1 MTVGERG
8 LPQCRRKF
16 KKSSDGGFLS
26 SPKRFKRDAPHAV
39 SRAAAGKVGAA
50 YPEAETMNAMK
61 IAINGMGIAGPAL
74 AYWLHRFGHEPTLIE
89 KAPGPRPG
97 GYLVDCWGLGYDQAE
112 KMGILPELLAL
123 GYHVQQVRW
132 VNAAGKTSAK
142 FNPEILSHMVND
154 RFVTVERGDLA
165 MAIYRKVEGKVEI
178 IFGDSIATIDEKE
191 DRVDVT
197 FEHAESRSFDLVV
210 GADGL
215 HSRVRDLVFGP
226 MEQFEK
232 YLEMRV
238 AAVEVSGYQPR
249 EELAFIS
256 HTEPKRQVSRFSKRD
271 DKTLFLLGIREPLVG
286 PGVPHTDQEKRDE
299 LKAGFA
305 GMGWECPQILAALD
319 NMNHIYYDVVS
330 QIHMDHWT
338 QGRVALVGDA
348 AGCLSLLAG
357 EGTGMGM
364 LGAYV
369 LAGELAL
376 AGDDYTTAF
385 NNFEKRLQPII
396 KLKQKNALKVAPT
409 YLPKGRL
416 AIFVRNVITRILPA
430 RAVARLALMSM
441 KDNFESPEYEKQ
453 LNL

>member
-1 MTVGERG
+1 
-8 LPQCRRKF
+8 
-16 KKSSDGGFLS
+16 
-26 SPKRFKRDAPHAV
+26 
-39 SRAAAGKVGAA
+39 
-50 YPEAETMNAMK
+50 MK

-74 AYWLHRFGHEPTLIE
+74 AYWLHRFGHEPVLIE
-89 KAPGPRPG
+89 KAPGPRAG

-112 KMGILPELLAL
+112 KMGILPKLLEL

-142 FNPEILSHMVND
+142 FNPEILSQMVND

-165 MAIYRKVEGKVEI
+165 MAIFRQVEGKVEM
-178 IFGDSIATIDEKE
+178 IFGDSIATINEQE
-191 DRVDVT
+191 GRVDVT
-197 FEHAESRSFDLVV
+197 FEHAPPQSFDLVV

-238 AAVEVSGYQPR
+238 AAIEVDDYQPR
-249 EELAFIS
+249 DELTFIS
-256 HTEPKRQVSRFSKRD
+256 HTEPKRQVSRFSKRN

-286 PGVPHTDQEKRDE
+286 PDVPHTDDEKRDE

-319 NMNHIYYDVVS
+319 HMNHIYYDVVS
-330 QIHMDHWT
+330 QIQMKRWT
-338 QGRVALVGDA
+338 RGRVALVGDA
-348 AGCLSLLAG
+348 AACLSLLAG

-364 LGAYV
+364 LEAYV
-369 LAGELAL
+369 LAGELTL
-376 AGDDYTTAF
+376 AGDDYATAF
-385 NNFEKRLQPII
+385 RKYEERLQSLI
-396 KLKQKNALKVAPT
+396 KTKQKNALKVAPT
-409 YLPKGRL
+409 YLPQGQL
-416 AIFVRNVITRILPA
+416 AIFVRNIITRILPA
-430 RAVARLALMSM
+430 RAVARIALMSM
-441 KDNFESPEYEKQ
+441 KDNFDSPEYEKQ